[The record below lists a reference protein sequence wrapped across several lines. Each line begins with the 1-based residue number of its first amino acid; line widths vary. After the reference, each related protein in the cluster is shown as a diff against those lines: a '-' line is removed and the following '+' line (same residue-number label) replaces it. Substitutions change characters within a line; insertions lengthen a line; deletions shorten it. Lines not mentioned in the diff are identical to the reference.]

1 MFQDV
6 MKFALKNLEP
16 DSLYFLQVQA
26 LAQFG
31 RERLKGEKAA
41 IFLNTA
47 DHKNGK
53 L

>member
-1 MFQDV
+1 
-6 MKFALKNLEP
+6 
-16 DSLYFLQVQA
+16 VQA

-31 RERLKGEKAA
+31 RERLKGEKEA

-53 L
+53 LYISDSENIY

>member
-1 MFQDV
+1 
-6 MKFALKNLEP
+6 LEP
-16 DSLYFLQVQA
+16 ESLYFLQVQA

-31 RERLKGEKAA
+31 RERLKGEKEA